1 MYGGKVSMKL
11 LDFFAFLPNKSDGT
25 KFVMMSPAGCGY
37 GGEYLA
43 DMDTCWTPAPPSPCD
58 PRDHRAGS
66 QLKITNVTLVT
77 LISILCP
84 LKSVLCRL
92 TSNL

>member
-43 DMDTCWTPAPPSPCD
+43 DMDTCWIQILGSRVINIACKGCNLEIICD
-58 PRDHRAGS
+58 AGS
-66 QLKITNVTLVT
+66 NN
-77 LISILCP
+77 P
-84 LKSVLCRL
+84 NCRVKFM
-92 TSNL
+92 